1 MGKSEFAQ
9 HEESAQGEERLL
21 ALMKA
26 TTDVM
31 YSMSP
36 DWKTMTQLYGHGFLP
51 DMKEP
56 NLKWLDEYIHPDDQP
71 LMRSAIDECVREKKT
86 FDLEH
91 RVLKADGNVGWIHSR
106 AVPVLD
112 ENGEIIEWFGAA
124 SDITGSKKMDEA
136 LRDSEAKYRTIVE
149 TAQEGIWVINGN
161 DQTTLVNERL
171 RQMLGYSLDELMG
184 QSPQAFMAPEFQAA
198 ANERLAEHM
207 EGISHV
213 IDYRFIKKDGSSL
226 WCILSSTPLFNRD
239 GKFDGSIA
247 MITDITERKQT
258 EEELQRYTAWHKAI
272 LDLIP
277 AGVWISDHTG
287 TVITVNQEAVNMY
300 RGSSPLAGSP
310 EEYTTYKLFLPG
322 TDEPV
327 AFEPYVPK
335 EALTGVV
342 LNFARF
348 DGTRGTLVAS
358 TQALR
363 DEDGNVIN
371 YVATAMDI
379 SPLRQAEVALQESEK
394 NALNL
399 VEELNQ
405 TKSELTDALHL
416 AEQKSAEW
424 NAIVD
429 AVPDGITVYGKKGD
443 ILYMNDAVRDLIE
456 SYDESVKSSFEKR
469 MEVIHSR
476 HLNGDEIDLKQTN
489 LYIALNN
496 GEITK
501 DSVVETKLRSGRTM
515 YSSHSCA
522 PIRGRTGEIVG
533 AVMIHKDVTE
543 SVELRKQT
551 DELVTK
557 LRETDRNRNAF
568 LNVLSHELRNPLASI
583 VASLDLLEKAP
594 LGGIQAAT
602 ALGIAKRQAK
612 QLGHL
617 VDDLLDVTR
626 ITHSRI
632 ELRKEKT
639 DLNELVKKAV
649 QDYQPLLIENGTRLE
664 LTLTSPLYLE
674 ADPYRL
680 TQIIGN
686 LLHNAAKVTTSTD
699 QVIVTVSQ
707 DTNTKEAVITVEDT
721 GRGIA
726 PEVLGNLLEPF
737 TQTDQSSDRKGGGL
751 GLGLAIVR
759 GMVELHGGKVKAFSE
774 GIGKGATFTI
784 SLPLPE
790 GQMAEQERRDR
801 TDDTP
806 GKSLTVVMIEDN
818 KDLAEAMCELIGLL
832 DHKAAIAHDGATGI
846 ALAMEVRPDVIMC
859 DIGLPGMSGHE
870 VAKKI
875 REDSQLRGT
884 YLIAVSGYTQ
894 PEDIARA
901 ERAGFDRYLS
911 KPVDLATL
919 DRVLR
924 EVR

>member
-1 MGKSEFAQ
+1 
-9 HEESAQGEERLL
+9 
-21 ALMKA
+21 
-26 TTDVM
+26 
-31 YSMSP
+31 
-36 DWKTMTQLYGHGFLP
+36 
-51 DMKEP
+51 
-56 NLKWLDEYIHPDDQP
+56 
-71 LMRSAIDECVREKKT
+71 MRSAIDECVREKKT

-213 IDYRFIKKDGSSL
+213 IDYRFIKKDGGSL

-300 RGSSPLAGSP
+300 RGSSPSAGSP
-310 EEYTTYKLFLPG
+310 EEYKSYRLFLPG

-327 AFEPYVPK
+327 VLEPYVPK

-342 LNFARF
+342 LDFARF

-371 YVATAMDI
+371 CVATAMDI
-379 SPLRQAEVALQESEK
+379 SPLRQAEAALQESEK

-399 VEELNQ
+399 VEELSQ

-429 AVPDGITVYGKKGD
+429 AAPDGITVYGKKGD
-443 ILYMNDAVRDLIE
+443 ILYMNDAVRDLIG

-489 LYIALNN
+489 LYTALNN
-496 GEITK
+496 GEITR
-501 DSVVETKLRSGRTM
+501 DSVVETKLRSGKTM

-522 PIRGRTGEIVG
+522 PIRSRTGEIVG

-543 SVELRKQT
+543 SVELKKKT
-551 DELVTK
+551 DELVAK

-568 LNVLSHELRNPLASI
+568 LNMLSHELRNPLASI

-594 LGGIQAAT
+594 LGGIQAAM
-602 ALGIAKRQAK
+602 ALRIAKRQAK

-626 ITHSRI
+626 ITQNRI
-632 ELRKEKT
+632 ELRKERI

-649 QDYQPLLIENGTRLE
+649 QDYQSLLIENGTRLE

-699 QVIVTVSQ
+699 QIIITVSQ

-726 PEVLGNLLEPF
+726 PGVLRNLFEPF
-737 TQTDQSSDRKGGGL
+737 TQTDQSSDRRGGGL

-790 GQMAEQERRDR
+790 GQMPEQERRDR

-806 GKSLTVVMIEDN
+806 AKSLTVVMIEDN

-832 DHKAAIAHDGATGI
+832 DHKAAVAHDGATGI

-875 REDSQLRGT
+875 REDSRLRDT
-884 YLIAVSGYTQ
+884 FLIAVSGYTQ